1 MVGLDV
7 GMLEVKKHNGK
18 GFIQP
23 FYGKDHCESQN
34 IKSVDRWGM
43 EICSNVPL
51 YFSC

>member
-23 FYGKDHCESQN
+23 FLWERS
-34 IKSVDRWGM
+34 
-43 EICSNVPL
+43 L
-51 YFSC
+51 